1 MTEHKII
8 DNALELNLFK
18 KISDMMFN
26 TNFPWFY
33 ADSIAYKS
41 KKEEHF
47 YFTHTFYKHQQP
59 WSEHYN
65 TLVPLLDS
73 ELLGV
78 KSMVRI
84 KGNLYPRTNELEHH
98 GSHVDMPYEH
108 KGAILYINDN
118 NGKTIL
124 EDGTEIESKANR
136 LLLFDPSKPHN
147 STNCTDAKC
156 RININMNYF

>member
-33 ADSIAYKS
+33 ADSIAYKGE
-41 KKEEHF
+41 KEEHF

-59 WSEHYN
+59 WSENFN

-78 KSMVRI
+78 KSMVW
-84 KGNLYPRTNELEHH
+84 
-98 GSHVDMPYEH
+98 
-108 KGAILYINDN
+108 
-118 NGKTIL
+118 
-124 EDGTEIESKANR
+124 
-136 LLLFDPSKPHN
+136 
-147 STNCTDAKC
+147 
-156 RININMNYF
+156 